1 MLDINKLNTALTLL
15 DGKLKQKKAGPV
27 NLVVCGGSSLI
38 ITGLISRTTMDVDI
52 LAFAK
57 LVGPGQVL
65 IIPADTLSQELVE
78 SAKEVARD
86 LGLSEKWL
94 NNMPH
99 EEANFGLPIGFEER
113 LQSHS
118 YGEVL
123 TIYFIGRL
131 DQIHF
136 KLHAAVDQ
144 GMGRHVN
151 DLLALNPTPA
161 EMELAARWVLTQDAG
176 VQFPDVLKQALRKI
190 GYGTVADRI

>member
-1 MLDINKLNTALTLL
+1 MLDIKKLNTALTLL
-15 DGKLKQKKAGPV
+15 DGKLRQKGAEQV

-38 ITGLISRTTMDVDI
+38 ITGLISRTTTDVDI

-57 LVGPGQVL
+57 LVGPGRVL

-113 LQSHS
+113 LQSHP

-176 VQFPDVLKQALRKI
+176 VQFPDILKQALRKI

>member
-1 MLDINKLNTALTLL
+1 
-15 DGKLKQKKAGPV
+15 
-27 NLVVCGGSSLI
+27 
-38 ITGLISRTTMDVDI
+38 
-52 LAFAK
+52 
-57 LVGPGQVL
+57 
-65 IIPADTLSQELVE
+65 
-78 SAKEVARD
+78 
-86 LGLSEKWL
+86 
-94 NNMPH
+94 MPH
-99 EEANFGLPIGFEER
+99 EEANFGLPVGFEER

>member
-1 MLDINKLNTALTLL
+1 
-15 DGKLKQKKAGPV
+15 
-27 NLVVCGGSSLI
+27 
-38 ITGLISRTTMDVDI
+38 MDVDI

-113 LQSHS
+113 LQSHA

-176 VQFPDVLKQALRKI
+176 VQFPDILKQALRKI

>member
-1 MLDINKLNTALTLL
+1 MLDIKKLNTALTLL
-15 DGKLKQKKAGPV
+15 DGKLKQKRAEQV

-57 LVGPGQVL
+57 LVDPGQIL
-65 IIPADTLSQELVE
+65 IIPADALSQELVE
-78 SAKEVARD
+78 SAREVARD

-94 NNMPH
+94 NNMAH
-99 EEANFGLPIGFEER
+99 EESNFGLPIGFEER

-118 YGEVL
+118 YGDVL

-151 DLLALNPTPA
+151 DLLALNPTAA

-176 VQFPDVLKQALRKI
+176 AQFPDVLKQALRKI
-190 GYGTVADRI
+190 GYGPVADRI